1 MVVDVDEE
9 EEVTHICPITCVK
22 LLSRGMLIALK
33 EGKIRI
39 LWTLDHVD
47 NLRWSVESDED
58 QS

>member
-22 LLSRGMLIALK
+22 LLSGGMLIALK

-39 LWTLDHVD
+39 L
-47 NLRWSVESDED
+47 
-58 QS
+58 